1 MRTKNSSDAFSQLA
15 GCSTESLKSTFTQS
29 LPNSKKMESQT
40 TPQKTPTELHDS
52 SLEDAPLLQLLDTPM
67 HEMTPEKLRERV
79 TQLRD
84 ITSSPITLKKSL
96 TNKKAEEK
104 ASRSTAPK
112 ESAAA
117 LASKYLNLGKK
128 GAI

>member
-1 MRTKNSSDAFSQLA
+1 
-15 GCSTESLKSTFTQS
+15 
-29 LPNSKKMESQT
+29 MESQT